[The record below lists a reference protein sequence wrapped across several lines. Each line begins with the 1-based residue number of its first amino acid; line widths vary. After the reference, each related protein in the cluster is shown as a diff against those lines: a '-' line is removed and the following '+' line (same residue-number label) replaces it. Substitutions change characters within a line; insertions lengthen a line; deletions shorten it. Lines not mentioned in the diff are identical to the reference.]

1 RMRPESFLDTGY
13 ARHNGR
19 RGVVI
24 RYPRLHDYF
33 RRVMARV
40 SADQTPV
47 PAADDP
53 AAKLLS
59 MVQCILASRRE
70 AHCRGRAAAPRGGDA
85 LAAKNPHICSPSIS
99 TSCCTTR
106 ASAQRELR
114 RSDANEDACALD
126 F

>member
-1 RMRPESFLDTGY
+1 MRPESFLDTGY

-40 SADQTPV
+40 SAEQTPV
-47 PAADDP
+47 PAAADP

-59 MVQCILASRRE
+59 MVQCILAS
-70 AHCRGRAAAPRGGDA
+70 HTRGGLSGA
-85 LAAKNPHICSPSIS
+85 G
-99 TSCCTTR
+99 SCT
-106 ASAQRELR
+106 AR
-114 RSDANEDACALD
+114 R
-126 F
+126 